1 MDFEVEGRRAALVGL
16 DVDLAAACGEVLGGE
31 GVIVSGD
38 DDASLA
44 DIVVAS
50 GGGGVGAASIREV
63 TAQDLSK
70 GWDAVLKAVSA
81 YRSAL
86 PAMVERG
93 WGRFIWI
100 GTAQAKALDAADD
113 ELGAIVSLGMMGLH
127 KVIASEE
134 GWHGLTANSVLRG
147 GAATDVDVANAVAFL
162 CSQGAAYVTGVTFSV
177 DGGAG
182 SAVF

>member
-1 MDFEVEGRRAALVGL
+1 MDFDVKGRRAVLVGL
-16 DVDLAAACGEVLGGE
+16 DDGLAAACSDVLGQE
-31 GVIVSGD
+31 GVIVSADSG
-38 DDASLA
+38 ASLA

-50 GGGGVGAASIREV
+50 GGRAEPGRSVA
-63 TAQDLSK
+63 DLTGEDFSA
-70 GWDAVLKAVSA
+70 GWDSVLRAVSA
-81 YRSAL
+81 YRQAL
-86 PAMVERG
+86 PAMVEHA

-100 GTAQAKALDAADD
+100 GNAEAKALDAAGD
-113 ELGAIVSLGMMGLH
+113 ELGAIVSLGVMGLH

-147 GAATDVDVANAVAFL
+147 GVATDVDVANAVAFL
-162 CSQGAAYVTGVTFSV
+162 CSKGAAYVSGVTFSV